1 ERVNRNT
8 AIEKLRSQHTELNDR
23 FNEVQGRY
31 YAAAADIARVE
42 QSIQHAE
49 ERSRQLRTDLDNS
62 QRELREAEE
71 NLKSDKQKAEAWQ
84 AELLEL
90 EPLLDEVKMAEGS
103 STELLL
109 EAETAMQSW
118 QSEWDRFNQE
128 AAKPQQTAE
137 VQQSRIQHIEQ
148 VQVRLLERIE
158 KLRREQSQASDG
170 SSDEGIADLQ
180 EEIAELELMVAEKR
194 DSLDGLIERQQGIR
208 ERSQQNNS
216 QLDRERSALQQM

>member
-1 ERVNRNT
+1 IREELERQLARLERQSKAAEKYSEFKKEERWLKAQQLAMRIRDLDDKARTNKEQITELELKIEALVTERVNRNT

-71 NLKSDKQKAEAWQ
+71 NLQSDKQKAEAWQ

-137 VQQSRIQHIEQ
+137 VQQSRIQHIE
-148 VQVRLLERIE
+148 
-158 KLRREQSQASDG
+158 
-170 SSDEGIADLQ
+170 
-180 EEIAELELMVAEKR
+180 
-194 DSLDGLIERQQGIR
+194 
-208 ERSQQNNS
+208 
-216 QLDRERSALQQM
+216 